1 MFLKNPDSLWRITCK
16 LGALITGSLILLILV
31 FLALETA
38 PAVRALGLARF
49 FHDPGWFPSST
60 RGAAYNLLPMVAGT
74 LAVTGLAMS
83 LAAPLGLGAGIFMHQ
98 VAPAPIAVLYRRL
111 LELLA
116 GIPSVIYGFW
126 GLVVLVPLI
135 NNWQGPGTSVLAGSL
150 ILAAMILPMVALN
163 ADAAIAAV
171 PRSYLD
177 AAAALGF
184 GKTSTL
190 WRIVLPCAR
199 RGLFTGMLLA
209 LGRALGET
217 MAVLM
222 VCGNVIQ
229 VPDSLFAPV
238 RTLSANIALEMAYAL
253 GNHRG
258 ALFLSGLVL
267 MVVVALLVVAA
278 RTFGDRGTHA

>member
-1 MFLKNPDSLWRITCK
+1 MFPKHADLLWTHLCR
-16 LGALITGSLILLILV
+16 LGTLITGSLILLILV
-31 FLALETA
+31 FLVLETA
-38 PAVRALGLARF
+38 PAVQALGLPRF
-49 FHDPGWFPSST
+49 FSDPGWFPSSA
-60 RGAAYNLLPMVAGT
+60 RGAAFNLTPMIAGT
-74 LAVTGLAMS
+74 LAVTALAMC
-83 LAAPLGLGAGIFMHQ
+83 LATPLGLGAGIFMRH
-98 VAPAPIAVLYRRL
+98 VAPPSIAAIYRRL

-116 GIPSVIYGFW
+116 GVPSVIYGFW

-135 NNWQGPGTSVLAGSL
+135 NRWQGPGTSVLAGGL
-150 ILAAMILPMVALN
+150 ILAAMVLPMVALN

-184 GKTSTL
+184 SETSTL
-190 WRIVLPCAR
+190 WWVVLPAAR
-199 RGLFTGMLLA
+199 RGLFTGVLLA
-209 LGRALGET
+209 LARALGET

-253 GNHRG
+253 GTHRG

-267 MVVVALLVVAA
+267 MMVVAVLVLLA
-278 RTFGDRGTHA
+278 RALGERGQHD